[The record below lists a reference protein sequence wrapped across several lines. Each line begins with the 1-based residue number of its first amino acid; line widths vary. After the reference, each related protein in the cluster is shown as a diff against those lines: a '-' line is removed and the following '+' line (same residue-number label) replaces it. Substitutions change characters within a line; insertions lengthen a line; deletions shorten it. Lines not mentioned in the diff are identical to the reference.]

1 MSILK
6 LIKLNFFK
14 LIKMEPKKAHQ
25 VHHLIIL
32 DESGSME
39 SIKKKIIDGFNELVQ
54 TIQGIERQFPEQLH
68 LISAISFNGLGTK
81 ILHFIDPVSKLNAL
95 DSTKYKPDANTPLYD
110 AMGFSIGKLRQVLEN
125 QLNFNVLVTVLTD
138 GEENASKE
146 YSNQSIKALIENL
159 QLKTWTFTYIGTD
172 HAVEMFAE
180 SIAIKDHLTFS
191 KDDASVEEMFL
202 SDRNARMEYSKK
214 LQDRNYQDYD
224 EQEERPSYFKRK

>member
-1 MSILK
+1 
-6 LIKLNFFK
+6 
-14 LIKMEPKKAHQ
+14 MEQTKAHQ

-39 SIKKKIIDGFNELVQ
+39 SIKNIIIQGFNELVQ
-54 TIQGIERQFPEQLH
+54 TIQGIERQFPEQVH

-146 YSNQSIKALIENL
+146 YSKQSIKALIENL
-159 QLKTWTFTYIGTD
+159 QAKNWTFTYIGTD

-180 SIAIKDHLTFS
+180 SISIKDHLSFS
-191 KDDASVEEMFL
+191 KDNEGINEMFD
-202 SDRNARMEYSKK
+202 SDRKARVQYSRK
-214 LQDRNYQDYD
+214 LQERDYQDYK
-224 EQEERPSYFKRK
+224 EGEEKTSYFAPK

>member
-1 MSILK
+1 
-6 LIKLNFFK
+6 
-14 LIKMEPKKAHQ
+14 MEQKQAHQ

-54 TIQGIERQFPEQLH
+54 TIQGIERQFPEQVH
-68 LISAISFNGLGTK
+68 LISVISFNGFGQK
-81 ILHFIDPVSKLNAL
+81 ILHFMDPVCKLNVL
-95 DSTKYKPDANTPLYD
+95 DSTKYKPDADTPLFD

-138 GEENASKE
+138 GEENYSKE
-146 YSNQSIKALIENL
+146 YSKQSIKALIENL
-159 QLKTWTFTYIGTD
+159 KLKNWTFTYIGTD

-191 KDDASVEEMFL
+191 KDDAGVKEMFL

-224 EQEERPSYFKRK
+224 EQEERPSYFKRR